1 MSPVRVADKPW
12 FNGLSRLYLNRCA
25 VTRLTA
31 FSAIIVF
38 NRLIQ
43 GHFRMHCLRL
53 KFACLFLLAPV
64 LALFSLSLLADA
76 PEGYPFM
83 PFDQAMAQSQSESRP
98 LFVYFGRYGCGYC
111 EKTNREAFVDPEVKR
126 RFSENYALAYVDAES
141 GKRLRLPSGERITER
156 DLGTRY
162 DALVTP
168 VFTFLNPNGTLV
180 YRMVG
185 VQRKEDLI
193 EADDK
198 IQSALKKARAQ

>member
-1 MSPVRVADKPW
+1 
-12 FNGLSRLYLNRCA
+12 
-25 VTRLTA
+25 
-31 FSAIIVF
+31 
-38 NRLIQ
+38 
-43 GHFRMHCLRL
+43 MHCLRL
-53 KFACLFLLAPV
+53 NSAYLFQFTLL
-64 LALFSLSLLADA
+64 LSLLSMNLQADA
-76 PEGYPFM
+76 PEGYPFVS
-83 PFDQAMAQSQSESRP
+83 FDQAMAQSQSESRL

-126 RFSENYALAYVDAES
+126 RFSEHYALAYVDAES

-168 VFTFLNPNGTLV
+168 VFTFINPDGSLV

-185 VQRKEDLI
+185 VQRIEDLI

-198 IQSALKKARAQ
+198 IQSALKKARQP